1 MFKTIDEKQNMIV
14 YIQQQTTIIELK
26 AHGFGQSHT
35 ECYLGLC
42 QTKLVLYIIITFTR
56 LN

>member
-35 ECYLGLC
+35 ECYLGIS
-42 QTKLVLYIIITFTR
+42 IIHLITFTR